1 MTRLTLSRKVFHD
14 SKEFETI
21 DIDEPTVGG
30 IEAFERAKAKGE
42 TDTTA
47 TIEMLAVDTGWPVE
61 AIRKIR
67 ASDLMK
73 ISEAIAPFVA
83 DPTPP
88 GGPTGE

>member
-14 SKEFETI
+14 NKEFETL

-67 ASDLMK
+67 ASDLVK
-73 ISEAIAPFVA
+73 ISDAIAPFVDA
-83 DPTPP
+83 LTPV
-88 GGPTGE
+88 GGPTGA